1 MASGKVKWFDNAKG
15 FGFIAQESGKDIFV
29 HHTAILGKG
38 YKTLEEGEVVSYEMV
53 ESDKGPKA
61 EKVQRAQAEDR
72 PRPAAPANHQT
83 QQRNWH
89 SRYQSRSNRSSSSSS
104 SWTNRAA
111 PRRTGWSL

>member
-38 YKTLEEGEVVSYEMV
+38 YKTLEEGELVSYEMV

-61 EKVQRAQAEDR
+61 EKVQRAQADDR
-72 PRPAAPANHQT
+72 PRPAASVNSPS

-89 SRYQSRSNRSSSSSS
+89 SRYQSRSNRT
-104 SWTNRAA
+104 WTNRSA